1 MIFLMMID
9 TPEEKRKF
17 VILYEKY
24 RYLMQKVSMDVLQDC
39 FWAEDAVHDAFMHL
53 AKNMSKIDEIDS
65 SATKRYLITVT
76 KNAAIDIYRKRRI
89 QMQKEIYID
98 ELDEN
103 ILLSY
108 TETDVENSVLD
119 VLKNLPV
126 KYRDVFLLKYSAK
139 LENREIA
146 KLCGIQE
153 VTVRQRIARGKI
165 LIEKELS
172 RLEDSGNETNSGNG

>member
-24 RYLMQKVSMDVLQDC
+24 RYLMQKVSMDILQDC
-39 FWAEDAVHDAFMHL
+39 FWAEDAVHDAFIHL
-53 AKNMSKIDEIDS
+53 ARNMEKIEQVDS
-65 SATKRYLITVT
+65 MATRRYLITIT

-89 QMQKEIYID
+89 QMQKEIYIN
-98 ELDEN
+98 ELGEDAQ
-103 ILLSY
+103 LFY
-108 TETDVENSVLD
+108 METDVENSVLD
-119 VLKNLPV
+119 VLKNLPA
-126 KYRDVFLLKYSAK
+126 KYRDVFLLKYSSK

-165 LIEKELS
+165 LIEKALS
-172 RLEDSGNETNSGNG
+172 RLEDNGHEANSCNG